1 MPEKILYRHP
11 FPGPGLGV
19 RILGQVKEEYADI
32 LRRADH
38 IYMEELNKNDLYKE
52 G

>member
-1 MPEKILYRHP
+1 MLHRHP

-19 RILGQVKEEYADI
+19 RILGKVKEEYADI
-32 LRRADH
+32 LMTCRP
-38 IYMEELNKNDLYKE
+38 YLYGGTQKAQLIQQ